1 MHDETED
8 WLKSRVKEP
17 LITGSELLPGTL
29 VGDCKI
35 VAMLGRGGFAEV
47 YKATA
52 PDGKEVAVKILH
64 RLDEKSRARFEMESR
79 ILLGIR
85 HPNLPRAFSFGSCGE
100 RPYMVMELLGTYEL
114 PHRDRTVAIFLG
126 KIVSAI
132 QMLHAHGYLHRD
144 IKPQNVLMRE
154 DGEPVVVDFGLACP
168 ISKVERSRK
177 AISVDGQNRVA
188 VGTPGYS
195 APEQF
200 TGQDAGVEADVHA
213 IGVLIRAC
221 FGEKMPKCWND
232 ISMKATNSDP
242 EVRYRTVEGLG
253 KAIRRRHWKRIA
265 VLFLAFV
272 AVVLLIALAWPHVAE
287 KVEDGRTPS
296 IVPRDSRY

>member
-1 MHDETED
+1 MHDETDD
-8 WLKSRVKEP
+8 WLKSRRKEP
-17 LITGSELLPGTL
+17 LITGGELLPGTL

-35 VAMLGRGGFAEV
+35 VALLGRGGFAEV

-52 PDGKEVAVKILH
+52 PDDREVAVKMLH

-100 RPYMVMELLGTYEL
+100 RPYMEMELLGTYEL
-114 PHRDRTVAIFLG
+114 PHRDRAVAIFLG

-132 QMLHAHGYLHRD
+132 QALHAHGYLHRD
-144 IKPQNVLMRE
+144 IKPQNILMRE

-168 ISKVERSRK
+168 ISKAERSRK

-253 KAIRRRHWKRIA
+253 KAITRRHWRGYLMLIGVVTILA
-265 VLFLAFV
+265 VTV
-272 AVVLLIALAWPHVAE
+272 MLAWGHVSRLLNERNVPHE
-287 KVEDGRTPS
+287 LPTTQR
-296 IVPRDSRY
+296 I